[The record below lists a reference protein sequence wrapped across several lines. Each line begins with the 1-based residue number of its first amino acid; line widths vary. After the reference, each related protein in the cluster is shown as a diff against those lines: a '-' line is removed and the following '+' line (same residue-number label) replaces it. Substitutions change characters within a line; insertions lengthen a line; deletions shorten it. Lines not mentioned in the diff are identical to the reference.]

1 MNYNLSGK
9 TAIVTGASNGV
20 GLSVAQLLCS
30 AGANV
35 VLVDRNEVLLNEE
48 TELLK
53 KKGFKVI
60 AFSGDLTK
68 RLTLN
73 NLVAATIDEFETIE
87 ILVNGFRQIDLSE
100 PLNPEKD
107 NFQKLF
113 DQNFMVSLRLSQIV
127 AKKMINQK
135 NIEDSRDTG
144 SIINLSSIADRL
156 ILPESFA
163 YSICAASVNQLT
175 KSLAVTLADKGVRV
189 NAIAMGSIMSTTL
202 KEMIREDLD
211 AHDQVKQSTP
221 LKRIGETGEAAS
233 AVLYLASPLASFT
246 TGQIITIDGGRTLTE
261 NIKVSAY

>member
-20 GLSVAQLLCS
+20 GLSVAQLFCS

-35 VLVDRNEVLLNEE
+35 VLADKNEVPLNEE
-48 TELLK
+48 TDLLK
-53 KKGFKVI
+53 KKGFNVI

-73 NLVAATIDEFETIE
+73 NLVAATVDEFETIE

-100 PLNPEKD
+100 ALNPEKD

-113 DQNFMVSLRLSQIV
+113 DQNFMVSFRLSQIV
-127 AKKMINQK
+127 AKKMISQK
-135 NIEDSRDTG
+135 SMDDSKDIG

-156 ILPESFA
+156 ILPESFS

-175 KSLAVTLADKGVRV
+175 KSLAVTLADKRIRV

-202 KEMIREDLD
+202 KDMIREDLD
-211 AHDQVKQSTP
+211 SHDQVKEATP
-221 LKRIGETGEAAS
+221 LKRIGDTGEAAS
-233 AVLYLASPLASFT
+233 AVLYLASPLSSFI

-261 NIKVSAY
+261 NIQVSAY

>member
-35 VLVDRNEVLLNEE
+35 VLADKNEVLLNEE

>member
-20 GLSVAQLLCS
+20 GLSIAQLLCY

-35 VLVDRNEVLLNEE
+35 VLADKNEVPLNEE

-53 KKGFKVI
+53 KKGFNVI
-60 AFSGDLTK
+60 AFAGDLTK
-68 RLTLN
+68 KLTLN

-87 ILVNGFRQIDLSE
+87 ILVNGFRQIGLSDA
-100 PLNPEKD
+100 LDPEKD

-113 DQNFMVSLRLSQIV
+113 DQNFMVSFRLSQIV
-127 AKKMINQK
+127 AKKMISQK
-135 NIEDSRDTG
+135 SMDDSKDIG

-156 ILPESFA
+156 ILPESFS

-175 KSLAVTLADKGVRV
+175 KSLAVTLADKRIRV

-211 AHDQVKQSTP
+211 SHDQVKEATP
-221 LKRIGETGEAAS
+221 LKRIGDTGEAAS
-233 AVLYLASPLASFT
+233 AVLYLASPLSSFI

-261 NIKVSAY
+261 NIQVSAY